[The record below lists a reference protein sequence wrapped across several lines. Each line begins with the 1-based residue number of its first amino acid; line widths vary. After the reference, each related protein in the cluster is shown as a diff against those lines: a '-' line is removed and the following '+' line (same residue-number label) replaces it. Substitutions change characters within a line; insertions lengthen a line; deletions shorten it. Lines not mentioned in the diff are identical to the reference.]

1 MGFNDKHRTGC
12 KYRKFHEAILQMGQS
27 IIHTIRNM
35 EWALMTS
42 TELVANKGNF
52 MRLYCRWGNP

>member
-1 MGFNDKHRTGC
+1 
-12 KYRKFHEAILQMGQS
+12 MGQS
-27 IIHTIRNM
+27 IIHTIQNM

-52 MRLYCRWGNP
+52 MRLYCRWDNP